1 MWPYN
6 GSSTTVWAWV
16 LISSTITVSSGT
28 VWKTPLSVVWQLED
42 LDLFPTDYAS
52 SLASQL
58 RVTWFATRTSSPDSI
73 STQRNSNTTSTAA
86 TSGLSTGAKIGIGVG
101 TFAGAL
107 VLLIIAIYAL
117 LRRRKNK
124 RLNENIQP
132 TPMPAEM
139 QDQDADLAERKRF
152 IDGRWRSEVHAEH
165 EIRELDSRGV
175 RVVPGPP
182 VELEGAGR
190 IGGR

>member
-1 MWPYN
+1 
-6 GSSTTVWAWV
+6 
-16 LISSTITVSSGT
+16 
-28 VWKTPLSVVWQLED
+28 
-42 LDLFPTDYAS
+42 
-52 SLASQL
+52 
-58 RVTWFATRTSSPDSI
+58 
-73 STQRNSNTTSTAA
+73 
-86 TSGLSTGAKIGIGVG
+86 
-101 TFAGAL
+101 
-107 VLLIIAIYAL
+107 
-117 LRRRKNK
+117 
-124 RLNENIQP
+124 
-132 TPMPAEM
+132 MPAEM